1 MNLSSKVR
9 LTFMEASLQRE
20 AAMGLRA
27 DDWARYREVKEQHD
41 RRLTQESDSYRKEY
55 DERVAVAKRG
65 LIEQAAAKR
74 RPFLPRFLGHDRFD
88 RGEIDR
94 LAHRAVRLQ
103 HQTNLEGLEASRQDQ
118 IRELL
123 AGAKDRQ
130 ELGQEMRQQFTRAT
144 NRRSGEDRRSGPSR

>member
-74 RPFLPRFLGHDRFD
+74 RPFVPRFLGHDRFD